1 MGQMIAVL
9 ALLQAIGWHVTEK
22 PDPMTDRIQVQAVLR
37 GDNAEL
43 AFMCSTGTT
52 PLLVYQPD
60 TFLGGGP
67 GRYGTA
73 YDLRD
78 FTYRLDSGQPHLES
92 WKYLDTYAV
101 AYSTKNA
108 VRLVSGMLQAGKL
121 VVRALR
127 YDGMM
132 IDSEFD
138 LAGSAQ
144 ALHQAF
150 ERCGIR

>member
-1 MGQMIAVL
+1 MLL
-9 ALLQAIGWHVTEK
+9 ALVAVAVQPGWQVTTK
-22 PDPMTDRIQVQAVLR
+22 ADPLTDRVEVRAALR
-37 GDNAEL
+37 GDNADI
-43 AFMCSTGTT
+43 AFLCSAGTK
-52 PLLVYQPD
+52 PLLVYEPD

-78 FTYRLDSGQPHLES
+78 FRFRFDAGQPQLES

-101 AYSTKNA
+101 SYSTKNA
-108 VRLVSGMLQAGKL
+108 VQFVTSMIQSRRL

-127 YDGMM
+127 YDGRT
-132 IDSEFD
+132 IDSSFD
-138 LAGSAQ
+138 LTGTPQ